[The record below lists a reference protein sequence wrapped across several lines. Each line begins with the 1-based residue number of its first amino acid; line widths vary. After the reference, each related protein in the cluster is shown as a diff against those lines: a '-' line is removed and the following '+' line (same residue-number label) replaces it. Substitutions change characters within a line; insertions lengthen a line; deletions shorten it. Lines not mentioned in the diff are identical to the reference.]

1 MSIETIKKGIKY
13 ELFVSGMHC
22 SACEIVIEKKLSSSG
37 LIKNVNA
44 VMAEKK
50 IYFECLS
57 DIEEDELIAGI
68 NGLIRKDG
76 YTVSRHRAIDRK
88 KYRDIIIGFFTAAI
102 LITGFIFLQ
111 KSGFVNLLQVQD
123 LSLGVIFIIGII
135 ASLSSCMAV
144 VGGLVL
150 SISSNYARSK
160 EKVRPLLFFHF
171 SRLAGFFVLGG
182 VLGLAGSVFTISP
195 VFYFIISIILFA
207 VMLVLGVNLLDLFP
221 FLAKFQLR
229 LPKSFTEKIIKNDN
243 LKNKLAPLIL
253 GAATFFLPCGFT
265 QSMQISS
272 MVTGNFWDGA
282 LIMLVFAAGTLPVLA
297 AFSFTSVSFAKKP
310 YGTVFYKTAGF
321 IIIFFAVF
329 NFINA
334 LVSMG
339 IISPVF

>member
-1 MSIETIKKGIKY
+1 MSSKIIKEGKKH
-13 ELFVSGMHC
+13 ELFVNGMHC

-37 LIKNVNA
+37 FIKNVNA
-44 VMAEKK
+44 VMSEKK
-50 IYFECLS
+50 IYFECHS
-57 DIEEDELIAGI
+57 DIEEDKLIECI
-68 NGLIRKDG
+68 NGLIHKEG
-76 YTVSRHRAIDRK
+76 YTVTRHVAIDRK
-88 KYRDIIIGFFTAAI
+88 KYRDIVIGFFAAAI

-111 KSGFVNLLQVQD
+111 KSGFINLLQVKD

-171 SRLAGFFVLGG
+171 SRLAGFFILGG
-182 VLGLAGSVFTISP
+182 VLGLVGSVFTISP
-195 VFYFIISIILFA
+195 FFYFIISIILFA
-207 VMLVLGVNLLDLFP
+207 IMLVLGVNLLDLFP

-229 LPKSFTEKIIKNDN
+229 MPKSFTERIIKNEN
-243 LKNKLAPLIL
+243 LKNKFAPFML

-272 MVTGNFWDGA
+272 MASGSFWDGA
-282 LIMLVFAAGTLPVLA
+282 LIMLVFAFGTLPVLA
-297 AFSFTSVSFAKKP
+297 AVSFTSVSFANKT
-310 YGTVFYKTAGF
+310 YGPVFYKTAGF

-329 NFINA
+329 NFTNA